1 MSFYILTK
9 YKNMD
14 YVGLGMLI
22 TTIGASC
29 SLVLKSLFQSRC
41 VHIRCGCLECDR
53 EVLKDNEEA
62 K

>member
-1 MSFYILTK
+1 
-9 YKNMD
+9 MD